1 MFCSAMDIDASSA
14 FAHNLPIRKD
24 LEKMDSK
31 EKIHVL
37 FVCTHNSARSQM
49 AETFLNAI
57 GGGRFEAE
65 SAGLEPQ
72 KIHPLV
78 VKVMKEIGFDLSNKK
93 PNSVLE
99 FFKRGR
105 LYHHVIFVCD
115 KSTEEQCPIF
125 PGLGKRH
132 SWPFPD
138 PSRVEGTREEKL
150 AQIRNIRDDIKSR
163 IERWIRETQ

>member
-1 MFCSAMDIDASSA
+1 MEI
-14 FAHNLPIRKD
+14 
-24 LEKMDSK
+24 K
-31 EKIHVL
+31 EKIRVL

-49 AETFLNAI
+49 AEAFLNAL
-57 GGGRFEAE
+57 GQGRFEAE
-65 SAGLEPQ
+65 SAGLEPRP
-72 KIHPLV
+72 INPLV
-78 VKVMKEIGFDLSNKK
+78 VEAMKEAGVELSRKK
-93 PNSVLE
+93 PNSVLD
-99 FFKRGR
+99 FFKQGR